1 MIRATRMALAL
12 MVTLDPKLVFLAVLV
27 LLVGV
32 VIHMVRKS
40 SIFRGYSEVAQ
51 DAERLQRALKGE
63 TFRDGT
69 DLVVSGSQDKFPSMV
84 RFSYDENTPGLNI
97 RMSAPANF
105 TVTISPKGAQG
116 TGEGRTLV
124 RTGDD
129 MFDARFTTKTD
140 HPAQAKMFL
149 GGKQAVMLLQKL
161 CCSSKTFVAI
171 SNGNIELSELIIPTP
186 YTSTHVM
193 DHLQN
198 MSKLALKLQA
208 MPGAETVK
216 VRAYEREGT
225 SFIAKG
231 AVAAVLL
238 IGLAIF
244 VVQARKPD
252 HTLTELKAQAGA
264 VSLPEGILPVDAAK
278 LGTLDGWRLVKAED
292 FDPDT
297 AAWVRGQGLQVQGR
311 VEGDYSGKSNP
322 RDVIY
327 VMTNDA
333 DTMRIAVI
341 AGDQVVYDTRYP
353 KLAIASKFSKYNWNA
368 TQWKTAPTNPAGDG
382 LLVVTKKTDP
392 KSGAVLY
399 WDGRRV
405 TTAVPEN
412 YERVNLQ

>member
-1 MIRATRMALAL
+1 MIRATRTLAL
-12 MVTLDPKLVFLAVLV
+12 MVTLDPKYVVLAVLV
-27 LLVGV
+27 LLAGV
-32 VIHMVRKS
+32 VIHLVRKS
-40 SIFRGYSEVAQ
+40 STFRGYQDVAQ

-63 TFRDGT
+63 TFRDGS
-69 DLVVSGSQDKFPSMV
+69 DLVVSGSQDKFPAMV

-140 HPAQAKMFL
+140 HMAQAKMFL
-149 GGKQAVMLLQKL
+149 GGKQTVALLQKL
-161 CCSSKTFVAI
+161 CCSSKTFLAI
-171 SNGNIELSELIIPTP
+171 SNGNIELSELVIPTP
-186 YTSTHVM
+186 YTSAHVT

-208 MPGAETVK
+208 MPGAETIK
-216 VRAYEREGT
+216 VRAYQREGT
-225 SFIAKG
+225 SMLAKG

-238 IGLAIF
+238 VGLAIF

-252 HTLTELKAQAGA
+252 LSVTELQAQAGTVA
-264 VSLPEGILPVDAAK
+264 LPEGVLPVDAAK
-278 LGTLDGWRLVKAED
+278 LVSLNGWRLVKSED
-292 FDPDT
+292 FDPDA
-297 AAWVRGQGLQVQGR
+297 AAWARSQGVPVQGR
-311 VEGDYSGKSNP
+311 VAGDYSGKSNP

-327 VMTNDA
+327 VLTDDA

-341 AGDQVVYDTRYP
+341 ANDQVVYDTRYP
-353 KLAIASKFSKYNWNA
+353 KLAVASKFSKYNWNA
-368 TQWKTAPTNPAGDG
+368 TQWKTPPTNPAGDG
-382 LLVVTKKTDP
+382 LLLVTKKDDP
-392 KSGAVLY
+392 NSGMVLY
-399 WDGRRV
+399 WDGNRV